1 MYFLLIV
8 SHHRG
13 FFEPVKELYSSSLHK
28 IRPCTPLGGSQHPPK
43 ALLFGMFKK
52 SYWLFR
58 KMEMLN
64 SHPWYKQFTVYINKR
79 YKIMF
84 STEAVKKR
92 VPFFPPFFDIV
103 EKIENSALVLCK
115 KIFSVLCTQNLCQF
129 HSAVQLVWGIKHSRW
144 QTYYCWVFCV
154 SLCVCLE
161 GVLGGWGGGG
171 VFKQHDRAQ

>member
-115 KIFSVLCTQNLCQF
+115 KLFQCYVHKICASSIQLYNWFGVLNTQGDKLTTVGFFVC
-129 HSAVQLVWGIKHSRW
+129 
-144 QTYYCWVFCV
+144 
-154 SLCVCLE
+154 LCVY
-161 GVLGGWGGGG
+161 V
-171 VFKQHDRAQ
+171 